1 MVLTSRRCT
10 LVATKAG
17 VGMSRHHNPNV
28 AGREAAERALQKAG
42 VSKPDFVFVFG
53 SIGYDQRSLVQ
64 AVRETTGE
72 APLTGCSADGTIDGD
87 DADESNFSVVVTA
100 ISSEELQWHNG
111 LAKGLEA
118 DPRAVGKRV
127 AKDLLPHL
135 SAETIGL
142 FVFPDGLKDFVVPTE
157 NLVDNFFAGLEENLP
172 SERFLP
178 MWSGGANVDINNWAP
193 PTYQYCDDE
202 VITDGISYA
211 LLSGKAR
218 AGWAISHA
226 CIPIGGERIVT
237 RSKGNIIYEIDG
249 KPAMEVFEEYLP
261 EGSLT
266 HDRDWFR
273 YVISLSLCFKAPSY
287 MKDEEYV
294 VRGMP
299 AVSMADGSITVQTEV
314 KEGTSIWLSSRDK
327 EKVSNGFDWMAAQI
341 KHQLGGEKPNLVFQF
356 ECATRGKMMFRDQE
370 KLHLL
375 KRFRQSLDPDA
386 PWAGFY
392 TAGEIGPVEKH
403 NDRHLYTSVVL
414 ALSWRRNGAGHEG
427 GRSRART
434 PRRRCVAHKIPG
446 AKGRLTV

>member
-1 MVLTSRRCT
+1 M
-10 LVATKAG
+10 ATKAG
-17 VGMSRHHNPNV
+17 VGMSYHHNPNV
-28 AGREAAERALQKAG
+28 AGREAAEQALKKAG
-42 VSKPDFVFVFG
+42 ISKPDFVFVFG
-53 SIGYDQRSLVQ
+53 SIGYDQHSLVQ

-72 APLTGCSADGTIDGD
+72 APLTGCSAEGTIDGD

-100 ISSEELQWHNG
+100 ISSDDLQWHNG
-111 LAKGLEA
+111 IAGGLEA

-127 AKDLLPHL
+127 AKDLMPHL

-157 NLVDNFFAGLEENLP
+157 NLVDNFSAGLEENLP

-178 MWSGGANVDINNWAP
+178 MWGGGANVDINSWAP

-202 VITDGISYA
+202 VITDGVSYA
-211 LLSGKAR
+211 LLSGKAQ

-261 EGSLT
+261 KGALT
-266 HDRDWFR
+266 NDRDWFR
-273 YVISLSLCFKAPSY
+273 YVISLSLCFRAPSY

-314 KEGTSIWLSSRDK
+314 EEGTSVWLSSRDK
-327 EKVSNGFDWMAAQI
+327 EKVSNGFDRMAHQI
-341 KHQLGGEKPNLVFQF
+341 KQQLGGEKPKLVFQF
-356 ECATRGKMMFRDQE
+356 ECATRGKLLFRDQE
-370 KLHLL
+370 KLELQ
-375 KRFRQSLDPDA
+375 KRFRQSLDPEA
-386 PWAGFY
+386 PWVGFY
-392 TAGEIGPVEKH
+392 TVGEIGPVAEH
-403 NDRHLYTSVVL
+403 NLRHLYTSVVL
-414 ALSWRRNGAGHEG
+414 ALS
-427 GRSRART
+427 
-434 PRRRCVAHKIPG
+434 
-446 AKGRLTV
+446 